1 MLLTSG
7 FDIGIVHGPLK
18 MPGLGRRVYADY
30 YNWRGRSSVRVGYR
44 SLDRREAVRGMKFG
58 AELHIT
64 PHLTLNAGYQT
75 NSLHLNGPY
84 ATLTYT
90 IGASKFA
97 WFGGNIVTML
107 LQPLVPRCLIKYIAA
122 TWLSMISSWK
132 IMIMVSLM
140 SVYRFIS

>member
-1 MLLTSG
+1 M
-7 FDIGIVHGPLK
+7 
-18 MPGLGRRVYADY
+18 
-30 YNWRGRSSVRVGYR
+30 
-44 SLDRREAVRGMKFG
+44 DRREAVRGIKFG

-97 WFGGNIVTML
+97 WFGGKHSDNAITTARSKMLDKIHRSDLVVHDIVVEDYDHGVVDVGL
-107 LQPLVPRCLIKYIAA
+107 
-122 TWLSMISSWK
+122 
-132 IMIMVSLM
+132 
-140 SVYRFIS
+140 